1 MSDVACRV
9 IGPPNAAGV
18 FEGVRSEAIAVHQFR
33 CTQVRNRNA
42 NCMRCAGA
50 CTSGCISL
58 VDGSLHVDADKCVGC
73 GTCAT
78 VCPTCALESL
88 NPTDAQLLRDTLA
101 SREGDRVTIACRPLI
116 ESIGPFMRA
125 SACSEVVCLGR
136 VDESLLV
143 QLAERRVNRIELA
156 CGACDSCEQKQ
167 GLSCART
174 VVSNVR
180 SLCEA
185 WGIDLDVRVVE
196 GVRPDLL
203 ADPKAQLRAERSY
216 AEHFSAG
223 ASNPPLAQ
231 RVDKA
236 RFARTD
242 CRIPED
248 SSVLKVMKDG
258 TLPHFLPQR
267 REKLL
272 TALAL
277 AGSEP
282 EGTIETGLWGC
293 VVIDGAKC
301 SSCRMCATFCPTG
314 ALEKFDGEDGS
325 FGVLHFPGSCVNCES
340 CKSIC
345 PDQAITILPHT
356 RAAYILEGSV
366 HRYAMR
372 QRAVALNDE
381 HQILNTMK
389 LAIDGD
395 VFER

>member
-1 MSDVACRV
+1 MRSDAL
-9 IGPPNAAGV
+9 
-18 FEGVRSEAIAVHQFR
+18 AVHQFR

-42 NCMRCAGA
+42 NCMRCADA

-88 NPTDAQLLRDTLA
+88 NPTDARLLRDVLA
-101 SREGDRVTIACRPLI
+101 SREGNCVTIACRPLI

-125 SACSEVVCLGR
+125 SAYSEVVCLGR

-143 QLAERRVNRIELA
+143 QLAEKRVNEIDLV
-156 CGACDSCEQKQ
+156 CGACDSCEQRQ
-167 GLSCART
+167 GSACARA

-185 WGIDLDVRVVE
+185 WGIDLDVRIVE
-196 GVRPDLL
+196 GVPSGLL
-203 ADPKAQLRAERSY
+203 AEPDAQLRAERAY
-216 AEHFSAG
+216 AKYFSAG

-231 RVDKA
+231 QAGEPCAA
-236 RFARTD
+236 RAD

-248 SSVLKVMKDG
+248 PSVLKVMKDG
-258 TLPHFLPQR
+258 TLPHFLPRR

-282 EGTIETGLWGC
+282 EGTVETGLWGC
-293 VVIDGAKC
+293 VVIDGVKC

-345 PDQAITILPHT
+345 PDQAIAILPHT
-356 RAAYILEGSV
+356 RAAYILDGAV
-366 HRYAMR
+366 HRYAMK
-372 QRAVALNDE
+372 QRAVVLNDE